1 MKKFITVLLTLM
13 FLMTII
19 TVFAENGDVVTVY
32 NAHGIQK
39 IINVTSLDAHLNDN
53 WFLAPVAMIYKADD
67 ISSVVYKSD
76 VSYHLQNGWYAFPV
90 TKIYAPNGAT
100 SIVYTDDVAYHL
112 ENGWYKSPAD
122 FPKKAKSVAL
132 TYDDGPSKYTSQI
145 LDCLE
150 KYGAKAT
157 FFVVGT
163 GVNSFPDTVK
173 RAHALGMQIG
183 NHTKTHPRLT
193 TLSQSEVA
201 SQLNSTANSVKSLIG
216 QAPALVRPPY
226 GSYNNSVLSTAQLPF
241 ILWSIDTLD
250 WKTRNAQK
258 TIDAVLS
265 EVSDGDIILMHDLYL
280 PTAQATEVIVPALI
294 ERGFDLVT
302 VSELASRHNAE
313 LGVRAYSKFK

>member
-1 MKKFITVLLTLM
+1 MKK
-13 FLMTII
+13 II
-19 TVFAENGDVVTVY
+19 TLILTFLFVITASTIYAQNNDTVTVY

-39 IINVTSLDAHLNDN
+39 TINVATLDAHLRDN
-53 WFLAPVAMIYKADD
+53 WFLAPVTLIYKADD
-67 ISSVVYKSD
+67 ISSVVYTSD
-76 VSYHLQNGWYAFPV
+76 VSYHLQNGWFDAPV

-100 SIVYTDDVAYHL
+100 SIVYSSDVSYHL
-112 ENGWYKSPAD
+112 QNEWYRSPAD

-132 TYDDGPSKYTSQI
+132 TYDDGPSKHTPQI

-150 KYGAKAT
+150 RYGAKAT

-163 GVNSFPDTVK
+163 GVNSYPDTIK
-173 RAHALGMQIG
+173 RAYSLGMEIG
-183 NHTKTHPRLT
+183 NHTSTHPRLT
-193 TLSQSEVA
+193 TLSPAQIS
-201 SQLNSTANSVKSLIG
+201 SQLNSTASAIEALTGK
-216 QAPALVRPPY
+216 APNLVRPPY
-226 GSYNNSVLSTAQLPF
+226 GSYNNSVLSTANLPF

-265 EVSDGDIILMHDLYL
+265 KVCDGDIILMHDLYL

-302 VSELASRHNAE
+302 VSELAARHNKE
-313 LGVRAYSKFK
+313 LAVRAYSKFK